1 MRKTLNESG
10 FAELLDELELVVRR
24 ARLWPATLLA
34 AEDDAREAL
43 KQAMHLH
50 LRART
55 LHKELRAVEEALTT
69 EASAEVFAR
78 LIDIQSEIRK
88 ADATEALIEG
98 FGQSSGRPPG
108 GF

>member
-1 MRKTLNESG
+1 
-10 FAELLDELELVVRR
+10 
-24 ARLWPATLLA
+24 
-34 AEDDAREAL
+34 
-43 KQAMHLH
+43 MHLH

-55 LHKELRAVEEALTT
+55 LHKELIAVEEALTT